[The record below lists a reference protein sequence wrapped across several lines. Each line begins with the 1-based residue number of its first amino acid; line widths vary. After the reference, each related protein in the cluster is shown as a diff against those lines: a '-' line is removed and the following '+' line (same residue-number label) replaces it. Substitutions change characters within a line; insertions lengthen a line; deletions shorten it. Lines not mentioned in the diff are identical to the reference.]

1 MNEEVILKKILND
14 AEKESKQIIDNANQE
29 IEKLKMN
36 LTDLENQL
44 NKKSNDEI
52 EKYRAEYSE
61 FCLENL
67 KFNKN
72 KLILDA
78 KNFVMKDFKK
88 NAVET
93 IKNLKKAEMIAFL
106 SKIIT
111 QNAEN
116 SETLIYNI
124 DSIEDAGII
133 NQPMVEVVRWK
144 FAPSEVSYFDDALFI
159 GDSRTNGIYCYGTFE
174 NATFFAEDGMN
185 IYGLWQDRVSVE
197 GYGKVRLETVL
208 NNQSFS
214 KIYIMMGI
222 NELGEDQNV
231 TAQKYKEAL
240 DRLHELEP
248 EAIIYICSN
257 LHVSAKQSQKHAT
270 FNNANINSYNEK
282 ISAFADEETFFYL
295 DVNQVFND
303 EAGNLQAEYTW
314 DNIHLYG
321 RYYDEWCE
329 WFCQNTVV
337 KYNEKVEG
345 YIKFED

>member
-124 DSIEDAGII
+124 DSIEDGDLYEMDII
-133 NQPMVEVVRWK
+133 KKLNIKVKKDLSIESGMMLSTEIYDKNLSFKNIVDDLFVKNQTEIYSV
-144 FAPSEVSYFDDALFI
+144 LF
-159 GDSRTNGIYCYGTFE
+159 
-174 NATFFAEDGMN
+174 
-185 IYGLWQDRVSVE
+185 
-197 GYGKVRLETVL
+197 
-208 NNQSFS
+208 
-214 KIYIMMGI
+214 
-222 NELGEDQNV
+222 
-231 TAQKYKEAL
+231 
-240 DRLHELEP
+240 
-248 EAIIYICSN
+248 
-257 LHVSAKQSQKHAT
+257 
-270 FNNANINSYNEK
+270 
-282 ISAFADEETFFYL
+282 
-295 DVNQVFND
+295 
-303 EAGNLQAEYTW
+303 
-314 DNIHLYG
+314 
-321 RYYDEWCE
+321 
-329 WFCQNTVV
+329 
-337 KYNEKVEG
+337 
-345 YIKFED
+345 

>member
-1 MNEEVILKKILND
+1 MKRKYQPISILFLFIATVSLLGVIFIRYYEGDVVLAFENTEVIDSIEHMENTEL
-14 AEKESKQIIDNANQE
+14 AETTEIQE
-29 IEKLKMN
+29 NTELFGVA
-36 LTDLENQL
+36 D
-44 NKKSNDEI
+44 
-52 EKYRAEYSE
+52 
-61 FCLENL
+61 
-67 KFNKN
+67 
-72 KLILDA
+72 
-78 KNFVMKDFKK
+78 
-88 NAVET
+88 
-93 IKNLKKAEMIAFL
+93 
-106 SKIIT
+106 
-111 QNAEN
+111 
-116 SETLIYNI
+116 NI

>member
-1 MNEEVILKKILND
+1 MKRKYQPISILFLFIATASLLGVIFIRHYEGDIVLAYENT
-14 AEKESKQIIDNANQE
+14 ESIDSTENMENTELVEGTE
-29 IEKLKMN
+29 IY
-36 LTDLENQL
+36 ENTEL
-44 NKKSNDEI
+44 FGVDDN
-52 EKYRAEYSE
+52 
-61 FCLENL
+61 
-67 KFNKN
+67 
-72 KLILDA
+72 
-78 KNFVMKDFKK
+78 V
-88 NAVET
+88 
-93 IKNLKKAEMIAFL
+93 
-106 SKIIT
+106 
-111 QNAEN
+111 
-116 SETLIYNI
+116 
-124 DSIEDAGII
+124 DSIENAGII
-133 NQPMVEVVRWK
+133 NKPMSEVVRWK

-270 FNNANINSYNEK
+270 FNNPNINSYNEK